1 MFKGILTGISC
12 GAAVALVLHG
22 VLLAFED
29 SAARQGVFLRQDFS
43 VFPLEPWMR
52 IGAPLFVDRM
62 LSGAFWGAAVGLLVY
77 SGRMPHRMTG
87 FLFSAVVCTAIGY
100 SVVIDTSL
108 GVSWRLGTIS
118 SGALGAQIMVNAAW
132 GYLTGV
138 LMLFTDALRLS
149 LRNDLHG
156 AQTTPFV

>member
-1 MFKGILTGISC
+1 MFKGIFTGLSC

-22 VLLAFED
+22 VVLAFED
-29 SAARQGVFLRQDFS
+29 TAARQGLFLRQNFS
-43 VFPLEPWMR
+43 VFPLEPWVQL
-52 IGAPLFVDRM
+52 GAPLFLDRM

-87 FLFSAVVCTAIGY
+87 FLFAAVVCTAVGY
-100 SVVIDTSL
+100 SVVIDSTL
-108 GVSWRLGTIS
+108 GVSWRLGLVS

-138 LMLFTDALRLS
+138 LMLFTDALRMS

-156 AQTTPFV
+156 AQTTSVI